1 MTSYKNVEMKPLEP
15 VTLVGEHV
23 RLEPMTSD
31 HAVQLLA
38 CADLDRSTFDYTW
51 VPADERDSERYV
63 QSAVNDWEAGISLP
77 FVTVSAATG
86 RIVGSTRFLNIEFWR
101 SAHAPHHVIDMP
113 DAAEIGSTWLA
124 KSAQRSPINTEAKL
138 LLLTHAFEAWGVQRL
153 QLKTDARNMQS
164 RAAILR
170 IGAQFEGVLRSS
182 MPRYNDPGP
191 RDSAYF
197 SIMPGEWAGVKHML
211 KAKLANG

>member
-1 MTSYKNVEMKPLEP
+1 MTSYKNVKMKSLES
-15 VTLVGEHV
+15 VTLVGQHV
-23 RLEPMTSD
+23 RLEPMTPD
-31 HAVQLLA
+31 HAAQLLV
-38 CADLDRSTFDYTW
+38 CADRDRSTFDYTW

-63 QSAVNDWEAGISLP
+63 HSALSDWEAGISLP
-77 FVTVSAATG
+77 FVTVAAATG
-86 RIVGSTRFLNIEFWR
+86 RIVGSTRFLNIEYWR
-101 SAHAPHHVIDMP
+101 SAHAGNHVTDMP

-182 MPRYNDPGP
+182 MPRYNDLGP